1 MKDAAPDDLA
11 ALLPEGTIRPAE
23 DRYREEMRRIAKG
36 GATRVALPRT
46 AEEVAAILRYC
57 HATRMP
63 VVPYGGGTGL
73 VGGQIH
79 GGDALVISLER
90 MDRILSVHP
99 EENAITVEA
108 GAILASVQAAAADV
122 DRLFPLSLGSEG
134 SARIGGLL
142 STNAG
147 GVAVLKYGTMRDLAL
162 GVDAVLP
169 DGTIM
174 RAASRLRKNNTGYDI
189 RNLLIGAEGT
199 LGIITAAS
207 LRLFPRPARQGA
219 AFLVVPGPAEAITL
233 LSLARDVTG
242 DAVTAFELIGGTG
255 LEWVGE
261 HFPDTR
267 LPFGA
272 PPPPWSVL
280 IEVGTSAERDP
291 AALLERVFED
301 AFERGLV
308 TDGVVASSEQQRL
321 DFWAVRETIPE
332 ANRAVG
338 AIASHDIS
346 VPIGA
351 IPEMIEEG
359 ARRLARFGIRLNVF
373 GHAGDGNLHYN
384 TFPAAGRDRS
394 DYAGTKDAITRTIHD
409 LVHDLGGAISAE
421 HGIGR
426 FKADD
431 LVRYGDPGK
440 LAAMRAVKAALD
452 PHGIMNPGAVLGA
465 PG

>member
-1 MKDAAPDDLA
+1 MKDGAPDDLA
-11 ALLPEGTIRPAE
+11 ALLPPDTIRPAE
-23 DRYREEMRRIAKG
+23 DRHREELRRIAKG

-46 AEEVAAILRYC
+46 AEEVSLILRHC
-57 HATRMP
+57 HATRTP

-108 GAILASVQAAAADV
+108 GAILANVQAAAAEV

-147 GVAVLKYGTMRDLAL
+147 GVAVLRYGTMRDLTL
-162 GVDAVLP
+162 GVDAVLA
-169 DGTIM
+169 DGTVM

-189 RNLLIGAEGT
+189 RNLLVGAEGT

-207 LRLFPRPARQGA
+207 LRLFARPARQGA

-233 LSLARDVTG
+233 LSLARDLTG

-255 LEWVGE
+255 LDWVAE

-267 LPFGA
+267 QPFDA
-272 PPPPWSVL
+272 PPPWSVL
-280 IEVGTSAERDP
+280 IEVGTDSERDP
-291 AALLERVFED
+291 AAMLERVFEA
-301 AFERGLV
+301 AFERDLV

-359 ARRLARFGIRLNVF
+359 TRQLAPLGVRLNIF

-384 TFPAAGRDRS
+384 VFPAEGRDRS
-394 DYAGTKDAITRTIHD
+394 DYAAAKEDISRTVHD
-409 LVHDLGGAISAE
+409 LVHALGGAISAE

-426 FKADD
+426 FKAGD

-452 PHGIMNPGAVLGA
+452 PHGIMNPGAVLAGGA
-465 PG
+465 